1 MYDSASS
8 NNLLVAI
15 TIGAALRRSSALPFN
30 SVCWLI
36 MQRKTW
42 SSLNQSGTSY
52 HPISHNQPSF
62 LDSIPIVLLL
72 KMGARGKGPS
82 HLWRFFAAAEDVH
95 IAGPR
100 LLEHQR
106 TDGHESVN
114 EDMVHGL
121 RGYLYVCIYIV
132 YNIYIYHL
140 HMYMCIIYIYV
151 SYIYTYMYIIY
162 IYIYTHIYIY
172 TYMYAHMY
180 VYIYTSICVRSIDLH
195 VIIRILHTN
204 VRMWVEDG

>member
-1 MYDSASS
+1 
-8 NNLLVAI
+8 
-15 TIGAALRRSSALPFN
+15 
-30 SVCWLI
+30 
-36 MQRKTW
+36 
-42 SSLNQSGTSY
+42 
-52 HPISHNQPSF
+52 
-62 LDSIPIVLLL
+62 
-72 KMGARGKGPS
+72 MGARGKGPS

-95 IAGPR
+95 IAGQR

-132 YNIYIYHL
+132 YNIYISFTYVYVYHIYIYICFI
-140 HMYMCIIYIYV
+140 HIYIYV
-151 SYIYTYMYIIY
+151 HNIH
-162 IYIYTHIYIY
+162 IYIYTYIY

-204 VRMWVEDG
+204 VRM